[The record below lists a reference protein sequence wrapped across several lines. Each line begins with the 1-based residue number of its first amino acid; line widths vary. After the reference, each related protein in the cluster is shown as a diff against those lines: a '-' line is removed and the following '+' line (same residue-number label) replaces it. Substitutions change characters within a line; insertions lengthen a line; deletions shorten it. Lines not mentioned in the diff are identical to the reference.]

1 MCFWCVTQCTLVQ
14 RYQRFGETC
23 YLQLLYSQNV
33 GVSFSQMLV
42 SIYQII
48 QRQMSTEVIVI
59 LKAVIS
65 HILLLFPV
73 AVKLG
78 LSQRKNKG

>member
-1 MCFWCVTQCTLVQ
+1 MCFWCVTLVQ

-23 YLQLLYSQNV
+23 YLQLFYSQNV
-33 GVSFSQMLV
+33 GVSSSRTLV
-42 SIYQII
+42 STYQII

-65 HILLLFPV
+65 HILLLFPM